1 MRHAVLHK
9 LISLGLITVI
19 IMAATAG
26 FWQDV
31 GAEDVVLTKAFKTT
45 HAAIPSLTSIKSNPI
60 CPCNQ
65 NPDDDGL
72 CGPCRYCA
80 CHAPMISQPVHLAC
94 PISLECI
101 ITSSEPFEALPDVY
115 LSIFIPP
122 QIIVPN
128 TV

>member
-1 MRHAVLHK
+1 MKHTVLHK

-19 IMAATAG
+19 IMASTAG

-31 GAEDVVLTKAFKTT
+31 GAEEIALAKSLKTA

-65 NPDDDGL
+65 NPDDEGL

-80 CHAPMISQPVHLAC
+80 CHAPLIAQPVHLAC
-94 PISLECI
+94 PTSQECI
-101 ITSSEPFEALPDVY
+101 ITFLEPFEVLPEVY

-122 QIIVPN
+122 QNIV
-128 TV
+128 